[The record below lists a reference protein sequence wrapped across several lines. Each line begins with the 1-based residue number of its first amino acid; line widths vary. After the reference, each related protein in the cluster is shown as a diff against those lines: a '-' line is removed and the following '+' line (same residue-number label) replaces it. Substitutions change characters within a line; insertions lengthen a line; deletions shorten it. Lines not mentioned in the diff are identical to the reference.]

1 MITGLQHDDRWRMV
15 EDEFVAVAHKFTA
28 HLHAAEY
35 ERLKEQA
42 KDQNADA
49 IRSLS
54 RPVTG
59 PMTDRVKRN
68 QAVVALKKSQSS
80 SIKRAR
86 SRVQD
91 ADEDDGDE
99 LPWAGTNLEGLMESP
114 RKKRMSLAKIVTTS
128 SDTRAA
134 ALLRKDSAAAKA
146 PPLARQR
153 SVRFESDESQDRER
167 VQATTITTTL
177 ASRSFE
183 TRDSGS
189 SAQNLR
195 RTSSMPSKTAAP
207 ASIPVP
213 QRPVPAPTVTVP
225 DDDSDSSVDLGFGDL
240 YNKRRPARR
249 TR

>member
-15 EDEFVAVAHKFTA
+15 EDEFVSMAHKFTA

-59 PMTDRVKRN
+59 PMTDRVKRHK
-68 QAVVALKKSQSS
+68 AAVALAKSQSS
-80 SIKRAR
+80 SMKRAR

-91 ADEDDGDE
+91 ADDEDGDE
-99 LPWAGTNLEGLMESP
+99 LPWVGTNLEGLMDSP
-114 RKKRMSLAKIVTTS
+114 RKKRISLAKVVTSS

-134 ALLRKDSAAAKA
+134 ALLRKDSAKATA

-153 SVRFESDESQDRER
+153 SVRFETDENKGGVRDQM
-167 VQATTITTTL
+167 TTTTL
-177 ASRSFE
+177 VSRTFDS
-183 TRDSGS
+183 RGSGS
-189 SAQNLR
+189 STKDLNRA
-195 RTSSMPSKTAAP
+195 SSVSSRGTAS
-207 ASIPVP
+207 ASVPVP
-213 QRPVPAPTVTVP
+213 QRPVPAPTASVP

-240 YNKRRPARR
+240 FNKRRPSRR
-249 TR
+249 PR

>member
-1 MITGLQHDDRWRMV
+1 MITGIQHDDRWRMV
-15 EDEFVAVAHKFTA
+15 EDEFVAIAHKFTA

-59 PMTDRVKRN
+59 PMTDRVKRR
-68 QAVVALKKSQSS
+68 QAVLSLHKSQSS

-86 SRVQD
+86 ARVQD
-91 ADEDDGDE
+91 ADEEDGDE
-99 LPWAGTNLEGLMESP
+99 LPWAGTNLEGLMDSP
-114 RKKRMSLAKIVTTS
+114 RKKRTSLAKVVTAS

-134 ALLRKDSAAAKA
+134 ALLRKGSARAKA

-153 SVRFESDESQDRER
+153 SVRFQNDESQDEAR
-167 VQATTITTTL
+167 VKTGTSTL

-183 TRDSGS
+183 SRGS
-189 SAQNLR
+189 ASAVPTLHR
-195 RTSSMPSKTAAP
+195 PSSMPPERAAP
-207 ASIPVP
+207 ASASVPVP
-213 QRPVPAPTVTVP
+213 QRQVPAPTVAVP
-225 DDDSDSSVDLGFGDL
+225 DDDSDSSVDLGFGDP
-240 YNKRRPARR
+240 YNKRRPSRR
-249 TR
+249 T